1 MSRMKDRDY
10 AVDLLRGI
18 AIIVV
23 VIGHAMQVCVGGG
36 YHTAIEIIK
45 SFQMPLMFFVSGM
58 SLVYG
63 YPDVE

>member
-36 YHTAIEIIK
+36 VPHSNRNYKKFSNAINVFRKWNVIGIWL
-45 SFQMPLMFFVSGM
+45 SRC
-58 SLVYG
+58 
-63 YPDVE
+63 

>member
-1 MSRMKDRDY
+1 MKDRDY

-36 YHTAIEIIK
+36 TT
-45 SFQMPLMFFVSGM
+45 QQ
-58 SLVYG
+58 
-63 YPDVE
+63 